1 MAKFVLTIESD
12 DPLEIASFLDRNKA
26 LTQDT
31 RIIVPAGNYVSQNA
45 EPLPVG
51 AVVEMQAEKPKQ
63 GRKAKAEPAPSAA
76 VEDSSSSS
84 EPPSATEEKSGATAA
99 PSINDLN
106 EAVRKAVSNK
116 TAQAAVQALKD
127 RFGTPAP
134 GQIPPERYAEAI
146 EVLENL

>member
-1 MAKFVLTIESD
+1 VAKFVLTIESD

-31 RIIVPAGNYVSQNA
+31 RVIVPAS
-45 EPLPVG
+45 EPLPVETI
-51 AVVEMQAEKPKQ
+51 VEIQSEKPAKA
-63 GRKAKAEPAPSAA
+63 RKAKAEPAPSAA

-84 EPPSATEEKSGATAA
+84 EPASATEEKSGATAA
-99 PSINDLN
+99 PSVNDLN

-127 RFGTPAP
+127 RFGTPSP